1 MKLYSNSFAPSPRR
15 VRMFAAEKALALEVI
30 NFDFATNQ
38 HRQAEFLAINPV
50 GDVPALVLEDGT
62 ALTES
67 LAICRY
73 LEEIH
78 PSPPLFGT
86 STLGRARINEC
97 VDHLMFRLYVPA
109 TQAFKHTHAY
119 WATRLTQVLP
129 YGDVARALL
138 REEFARLETWLS
150 DGREF
155 LVNSAFSMADIVAYT
170 SVEFAKVGGVRVTA
184 DEPHLQAYMARLGAR
199 PSAKA

>member
-15 VRMFAAEKALALEVI
+15 VRMFAAEKGLTLETI
-30 NFDFATNQ
+30 NLDFASNE
-38 HRQAEFLAINPV
+38 HRQAAFLAVNPV
-50 GDVPALVLEDGT
+50 GDVPALVLDDGT
-62 ALTES
+62 VLTES

-73 LEEIH
+73 LEELQ
-78 PSPPLFGT
+78 PAPPLFG
-86 STLGRARINEC
+86 SSALGRARINEC

-119 WATRLTQVLP
+119 WAPRLTQVLP
-129 YGDVARALL
+129 YGDVARTLL
-138 REEFARLETWLS
+138 REEFARLEGWLS

-155 LVNSAFSMADIVAYT
+155 LVDGAFSVADIVAYT

-184 DEPHLQAYMARLGAR
+184 DEPHLRAYMARMGAR

>member
-15 VRMFAAEKALALEVI
+15 VRMFAAEKGLALDLI
-30 NFDFATNQ
+30 NLDFATNQ

-50 GDVPALVLEDGT
+50 GDVPVLVLEDGT
-62 ALTES
+62 ALAES

-73 LEEIH
+73 LEELH

-86 STLGRARINEC
+86 SPLGRARINEC

-119 WATRLTQVLP
+119 WASRLTQVLP

-150 DGREF
+150 DGRGF
-155 LVNSAFSMADIVAYT
+155 LVDDAFSMADIVAYT

-184 DEPHLQAYMARLGAR
+184 DEPHLQAYMARLATR

>member
-1 MKLYSNSFAPSPRR
+1 MKLYSNAFAPSPRR
-15 VRMFAAEKALALEVI
+15 VRLFAAEKGLALELV
-30 NFDFATNQ
+30 NLDFAKDE
-38 HRQAEFLAINPV
+38 HRRPEFLAINPV
-50 GDVPALVLEDGT
+50 GDVPALVLDDGT
-62 ALTES
+62 VLTES

-73 LEEIH
+73 LEELH
-78 PSPPLFGT
+78 PAPPLFGANA
-86 STLGRARINEC
+86 LGRARINEC

-129 YGDVARALL
+129 YGDVARAAL
-138 REEFARLETWLS
+138 REEFLRLETLLA

-155 LVNSAFSMADIVAYT
+155 LVDGAFSMADIVAYT
-170 SVEFAKVGGVRVTA
+170 SVEFAKVGGVRVPA
-184 DEPHLQAYMARLGAR
+184 EEPLLQAYMARIGGR

>member
-15 VRMFAAEKALALEVI
+15 VRMFAAEKGLALDLI
-30 NFDFATNQ
+30 NLDFATNQ

-50 GDVPALVLEDGT
+50 GDVPVLVLEDGT
-62 ALTES
+62 ALAES

-73 LEEIH
+73 LEELH

-86 STLGRARINEC
+86 SPLGRARINEC

-119 WATRLTQVLP
+119 WASRLTQVLP

-155 LVNSAFSMADIVAYT
+155 LVDGAFSMADIVAYT

-184 DEPHLQAYMARLGAR
+184 DEPHLQAYMARLVTR

>member
-15 VRMFAAEKALALEVI
+15 VRMFAAEKGVSLEVV
-30 NFDFATNQ
+30 NLDFAKDE
-38 HRQAEFLAINPV
+38 HRTAAFLAINPV
-50 GDVPALVLEDGT
+50 GDVPALVLDDGLV
-62 ALTES
+62 LTES

-73 LEEIH
+73 LEELH
-78 PSPPLFGT
+78 PAPALFGT
-86 STLGRARINEC
+86 STVERARVNEC

-129 YGDVARALL
+129 YGDVARASL
-138 REEFARLETWLS
+138 REEFARLEEQLA

-155 LVNSAFSMADIVAYT
+155 LVNGRFSMADIVACT
-170 SVEFAKVGGVRVTA
+170 SVEFAKVGGVRVAA
-184 DEPHLQAYMARLGAR
+184 DQPHLQAYMARLAAR

>member
-15 VRMFAAEKALALEVI
+15 VRMFVAEKGLTLDVV
-30 NFDFATNQ
+30 NLDFANNE
-38 HRQAEFLAINPV
+38 HRQADFLAINPV
-50 GDVPALVLEDGT
+50 GDVPALVLDDGT
-62 ALTES
+62 VLTES

-73 LEEIH
+73 LEEAH
-78 PSPPLFGT
+78 PAPPLFG
-86 STLGRARINEC
+86 SSPLERARIAEA
-97 VDHLMFRLYVPA
+97 VDALMFRLYVPA

-129 YGDVARALL
+129 YGEVARSLL
-138 REEFARLETWLS
+138 REEFARLEGQLA

-155 LVNSAFSMADIVAYT
+155 LVGNAFSAADIVAYT
-170 SVEFAKVGGVRVTA
+170 SVEFAKVGGVRVAA
-184 DEPHLQAYMARLGAR
+184 DQPHLQAYMARIGAR

>member
-1 MKLYSNSFAPSPRR
+1 MKLYSNAFAPSPRR
-15 VRMFAAEKALALEVI
+15 VRMFAAEKGLTLETV
-30 NFDFATNQ
+30 NLDFANNEHHTP
-38 HRQAEFLAINPV
+38 AFLAINPV
-50 GDVPALVLEDGT
+50 GDVPALVLDDGT
-62 ALTES
+62 VLTES

-73 LEEIH
+73 LEELH
-78 PSPPLFGT
+78 PQPSLFGS
-86 STLGRARINEC
+86 STLERARIAEC

-138 REEFARLETWLS
+138 REEFARIEGWLA
-150 DGREF
+150 DGRAF
-155 LVNSAFSMADIVAYT
+155 LVDDRFSMADIVAYT
-170 SVEFAKVGGVRVTA
+170 SVEFAKVGGVRVS
-184 DEPHLQAYMARLGAR
+184 EEHPHLKAYMARIGVR

>member
-15 VRMFAAEKALALEVI
+15 VRMFAAEKGLTLDLI
-30 NFDFATNQ
+30 NLDFATNQ

-62 ALTES
+62 SLAES

-73 LEEIH
+73 LEERH

-86 STLGRARINEC
+86 SPLGRARINEC

-138 REEFARLETWLS
+138 REEFARLETWLC

-155 LVNSAFSMADIVAYT
+155 LVDGAFSMADIVAYT

-184 DEPHLQAYMARLGAR
+184 DEPQLQAYMARLATR

>member
-1 MKLYSNSFAPSPRR
+1 MKLYSNTFAPSPRR
-15 VRMFAAEKALALEVI
+15 VRMFAAEKGLTLDLI
-30 NFDFATNQ
+30 NLDFATNQ
-38 HRQAEFLAINPV
+38 HRQAEFLAVNPV
-50 GDVPALVLEDGT
+50 GDVPALVLEDGSV
-62 ALTES
+62 LTES

-73 LEEIH
+73 LEELH

-86 STLGRARINEC
+86 SPLGRARINEC

-109 TQAFKHTHAY
+109 TQAFKHTHSY

-138 REEFARLETWLS
+138 REEFARLEAWLS

-155 LVNSAFSMADIVAYT
+155 LVDGAFSMADIVAYT
-170 SVEFAKVGGVRVTA
+170 SVEFAKVGGVRVST
-184 DEPHLQAYMARLGAR
+184 DEPHLQAYMARLAAR
-199 PSAKA
+199 SSAKA